1 MKLVIVES
9 PTKARTISNFL
20 PKEYKVESSFGHVR
34 DLPKSK
40 LGIDVENNFEPSYVI
55 PTKSRKKV
63 NELKKLAEKA
73 DEVIL
78 ASDEDREGE
87 AIAWHIGQILNA
99 KNAKRIVFHEITQ
112 SAIDEA
118 VKNPREL
125 DIKLVD
131 AQQARRVLDRLV
143 GYELSPFLWKK
154 MFKGL
159 SAGRVQSAAVR
170 LIVDREKEIQ
180 AFIPQEYWS
189 VTAKLKSENAA
200 EHFEA
205 KLHKKDGKILD
216 KLEIKNKEE
225 ADKILSDLKNAGY
238 IVSNVEKKEMKRA
251 PAAPFT
257 TSTLQQEASARLR
270 YTAKQTMM
278 IAQQLYENGYI
289 SYMRTDSVNLSQDS
303 LAAAKK
309 FINHNFGK
317 EYSLAEPR
325 RFKSKSKGAQEA
337 HEAIRPTNP
346 ANTPEAIKDKLD
358 TKQQKLYDLIWRRF
372 IACQMPPAV
381 FDITSADIEANQYT
395 FRAAGSVLKFDG
407 WLKIY
412 PTKFSENI
420 LPELKEKEK
429 LELLKILPE
438 QHFTEPP
445 PRYNEASLVKALEE
459 HGIGRPST
467 YAPTITTIQT
477 RNYVAKNEQRRF
489 APTETGVLV
498 NDLLVKH
505 FPEIV
510 DIQFTAKM
518 EEDLDKIA
526 EGEKKW
532 VPVIR
537 EFYEPFHKNLVQKES
552 EVQKQ
557 EIEEKT
563 DEVCPNCGKPMMVK
577 RGRFGKFLACSGF
590 PECKTTKPL
599 KKDAPKTIGMKC
611 PKCLETLP
619 EEEAGDVVM
628 KRTKKGRVF
637 YGCSRYPKCDF
648 ASWKNPAEREEVIE
662 K

>member
-9 PTKARTISNFL
+9 PTKAKTISNFL
-20 PKEYKVESSFGHVR
+20 DKEYKVESSYGHVR

-55 PTKSRKKV
+55 PTKARKKV

-87 AIAWHIGQILNA
+87 AIAWHVSQLLGAQ
-99 KNAKRIVFHEITQ
+99 NAKRIVFHEITKA
-112 SAIDEA
+112 AIEEA

-125 DIKLVD
+125 DMNLVD

-154 MFKGL
+154 LFKGL
-159 SAGRVQSAAVR
+159 SAGRVQSVAVR
-170 LIVDREKEIQ
+170 LIVDREREIQ
-180 AFIPQEYWS
+180 TFIPQEYWS
-189 VTAKLKSENAA
+189 IEAELAKNSNV
-200 EHFEA
+200 FTA

-225 ADKILSDLKNAGY
+225 ADTILKELNGANY
-238 IVSNVEKKEMKRA
+238 IVDNVEKKEAKRQ
-251 PAAPFT
+251 PLPPFT
-257 TSTLQQEASARLR
+257 TSTLQQDAANKLR
-270 YTAKQTMM
+270 YSAKQTMM
-278 IAQQLYENGYI
+278 IAQQLYENGHI
-289 SYMRTDSVNLSQDS
+289 SYMRTDSVNLSRES

-309 FINHNFGK
+309 FIGENFGK
-317 EYSLAEPR
+317 QYCLEAPR
-325 RFKSKSKGAQEA
+325 VFKGKSKGAQEA
-337 HEAIRPTNP
+337 HEAIRPTSP
-346 ANTPEAIKDKLD
+346 AKTPDTLKEKLD
-358 TKQQKLYDLIWRRF
+358 AKQHKLYDLIWRRF

-381 FDITSADIEANQYT
+381 FDQTAADITAKNYV
-395 FRAAGSVLKFDG
+395 FRASGSILKFDG
-407 WLKIY
+407 WLKVY
-412 PTKFSENI
+412 PLKFSENI
-420 LPELKEKEK
+420 LPELSEKEK
-429 LELLKILPE
+429 LDLVKILPE

-445 PRYNEASLVKALEE
+445 PRYNEASLIKALED

-477 RNYVAKNEQRRF
+477 RNYVAKNEQKRL
-489 APTETGVLV
+489 APTETGIMV
-498 NDLLVKH
+498 NDILVKH

-510 DIQFTAKM
+510 DVQFTAKM

-526 EGEKKW
+526 EGEEKW
-532 VPVIR
+532 VPVIKN
-537 EFYEPFHKNLVQKES
+537 FYGPFHENLLKKEK
-552 EVQKQ
+552 EVAKQ
-557 EIEEKT
+557 EVEETT
-563 DEVCPNCGKPMMVK
+563 DEVCANCGKPMLVK

-590 PECKTTKPL
+590 PECKTTKPM
-599 KKDAPKTIGMKC
+599 KKDAPKQIGMKC
-611 PKCLETLP
+611 PKCKETLSD
-619 EEEAGDVVM
+619 EEAGDIVM

-648 ASWKNPAEREEVIE
+648 ASWKNPLENEG